1 MGGRGLIAILK
12 QEKIATLYAGWEWT
26 LARNIPGSFAL
37 FAGSSFVKRTI
48 FGLDSDRNAKFYH
61 MFCASIG
68 GSGEPAMHECTHAH
82 THISWA
88 ARSHQHRPSM
98 FERLGPCFLSCNAV
112 ASIVVASPLDVIKT
126 RIQNRP
132 FDSPKGGLEILKDLI
147 REEGAGGFFKGLI
160 PKIATV
166 GPKLIFGF
174 TIAQYLIELFE
185 RS

>member
-88 ARSHQHRPSM
+88 ARSHQHRPYVRAPRPM
-98 FERLGPCFLSCNAV
+98 FFVLQCSCVDCGRFA
-112 ASIVVASPLDVIKT
+112 
-126 RIQNRP
+126 
-132 FDSPKGGLEILKDLI
+132 
-147 REEGAGGFFKGLI
+147 
-160 PKIATV
+160 
-166 GPKLIFGF
+166 FGCD
-174 TIAQYLIELFE
+174 
-185 RS
+185 

>member
-1 MGGRGLIAILK
+1 MHQTNASTMGGRGLIAILK

-82 THISWA
+82 THLVGRA
-88 ARSHQHRPSM
+88 FTP
-98 FERLGPCFLSCNAV
+98 
-112 ASIVVASPLDVIKT
+112 ASPEYV
-126 RIQNRP
+126 RAPRP
-132 FDSPKGGLEILKDLI
+132 M
-147 REEGAGGFFKGLI
+147 FFVLQCSCVDCGRF
-160 PKIATV
+160 A
-166 GPKLIFGF
+166 FGCD
-174 TIAQYLIELFE
+174 
-185 RS
+185 